1 VTARTTAKTARTRV
15 LRAAG
20 LAGLLALA
28 AACTG
33 DTPATPTAVVDR
45 GTVSTGV
52 SASGSL
58 VSITQQNLGFADR
71 GQIAE
76 LFVKVGD
83 AVQAGQPLARLDD
96 AAARS
101 QLASAQA
108 KLDQQQASLGKLT
121 GGNSVEAAQA
131 ALDSAGEIL
140 DATRSQV
147 AATDDADASAV
158 ERAKV
163 QLAFDK
169 KQLDLAKKQLAK
181 DQKACAAATAASSS
195 GASPSKSLLGLGAKS
210 EGAADTTTPS
220 TTPTPPTTPA
230 PTTDPACEALRTDQ
244 QAVQTA
250 KANVVASQTALD
262 AAEHQRDTDRAT
274 GRVNIA
280 NAESAV
286 SDAQSQLDS
295 AGNDAPADIDV
306 QAAVVRDAENTVAD
320 AQQALDNT
328 VLRAPVAGTVSAVN
342 GAVGDFVAAAGG
354 ATPLAPGTDA
364 RIPAAAGS
372 AGDAGTADSGG
383 NGAFI
388 TLNDLQT
395 FQLVVPFEE
404 SDAAQVQPNQ
414 RVDVTVDAVPGLTSP
429 GTVVAVA
436 PTADHVS
443 GVVSYYAT
451 IVLTQ
456 VDPQLK
462 DGQTAQ
468 ADVLTKVVDDVL
480 RVPAAAV
487 RQENGRTVVS
497 LPGSDGQPV
506 TREFTPGLVGDSFTE
521 VRAGLDEGQQ
531 VLLPQA
537 TVAATPNGGGGPGGG
552 G

>member
-1 VTARTTAKTARTRV
+1 MTARTAAKRTRIRV

-28 AACTG
+28 TACTG
-33 DTPATPTAVVDR
+33 DTPSAPTAVVDR
-45 GTVSTGV
+45 GTVSNGV

-83 AVQAGQPLARLDD
+83 AVQAGQPLARLDA

-108 KLDQQQASLGKLT
+108 KLDQQRASLGKLT

-131 ALDSAGEIL
+131 ALDSARKIL
-140 DATRSQV
+140 DATRGQV
-147 AATDDADASAV
+147 AATDAADASAV
-158 ERAKV
+158 DRAKV
-163 QLAFDK
+163 QLDFDK
-169 KQLDLAKKQLAK
+169 KQLELAERQLQK
-181 DQKACAAATAASSS
+181 DRKACAASMAAPSASS
-195 GASPSKSLLGLGAKS
+195 KKTLLGLGGA
-210 EGAADTTTPS
+210 EGTPDSSTANSAASPPAATPQQDAATS
-220 TTPTPPTTPA
+220 
-230 PTTDPACEALRTDQ
+230 TDPSCTAIPTDQ

-250 KANVVASQTALD
+250 KGAVIQSQTALD
-262 AAEHQRDTDRAT
+262 AAEHQRDTDRAS
-274 GRVNIA
+274 GRVSVA
-280 NAESAV
+280 NAESTA
-286 SDAQSQLDS
+286 SDARSQLDS
-295 AGNDAPADIDV
+295 AGNDAPADVDV
-306 QAAVVRDAENTVAD
+306 QDAVVRDAENAVAD
-320 AQQALDNT
+320 AQQAVDNT
-328 VLRAPVAGTVSAVN
+328 VLRAPVAGTVSAIT

-354 ATPLAPGTDA
+354 AAPLAPGTDA
-364 RIPAAAGS
+364 RIPAAVGM
-372 AGDAGTADSGG
+372 GDAAATSDSG
-383 NGAFI
+383 GAFI

-404 SDAAQVQPNQ
+404 SDAAKVRPNQ

-436 PTADHVS
+436 PTADQIS

-468 ADVLTKVVDDVL
+468 ADVLTEVADDVL

-487 RQENGRTVVS
+487 RQENGRSVS
-497 LPGSDGQPV
+497 VPGPDGQPA

-521 VRAGLDEGQQ
+521 VRSGLDEGQQ

-537 TVAATPNGGGGPGGG
+537 TVEASANGGGNGRRGG
-552 G
+552 

>member
-1 VTARTTAKTARTRV
+1 MTAGTTAKARTRG

-33 DTPATPTAVVDR
+33 DTPAPPTAVVDR
-45 GTVSTGV
+45 GTVSTAV

-131 ALDSAGEIL
+131 ALDSAREVL
-140 DATRSQV
+140 DATRDQV
-147 AATDDADASAV
+147 AATDAADASAV
-158 ERAKV
+158 DRARV

-169 KQLDLAKKQLAK
+169 KQLELAKRQLQK
-181 DQKACAAATAASSS
+181 DQKACAAATPTTTSTPPSTPAEPSQKS
-195 GASPSKSLLGLGAKS
+195 GLLGLAAA
-210 EGAADTTTPS
+210 EGGQDTT
-220 TTPTPPTTPA
+220 
-230 PTTDPACEALRTDQ
+230 TTDPACEAIRTDQ

-262 AAEHQRDTDRAT
+262 AAEHQRDTDRAQ
-274 GRVNIA
+274 GRVSIA
-280 NAESAV
+280 NAESTV
-286 SDAQSQLDS
+286 SDARSQLDS

-320 AQQALDNT
+320 ARRAVDNA
-328 VLRAPVAGTVSAVN
+328 VLRAPVAGTVSAIN

-364 RIPAAAGS
+364 RIPAAVGS
-372 AGDAGTADSGG
+372 AGDAAATGDS

-404 SDAAQVQPNQ
+404 SDAAQVAPNQ
-414 RVDVTVDAVPGLTSP
+414 RVDVTVDAVPGLTAP

-436 PTADHVS
+436 PTADQIS

-506 TREFTPGLVGDSFTE
+506 TREFTPGMVGDSFTE

-537 TVAATPNGGGGPGGG
+537 TVQATPNGGGGPGGG
-552 G
+552 

>member
-1 VTARTTAKTARTRV
+1 MTARTTAKARTRV

-33 DTPATPTAVVDR
+33 DTPAPPTAAVDR
-45 GTVSTGV
+45 GTVSSAV

-131 ALDSAGEIL
+131 ALDSAHEVL
-140 DATRSQV
+140 DATRDQV
-147 AATDDADASAV
+147 AATDAADASAV
-158 ERAKV
+158 DRARV

-169 KQLDLAKKQLAK
+169 KQLELAKRQLQK
-181 DQKACAAATAASSS
+181 DQKACAAATAAATESSS
-195 GASPSKSLLGLGAKS
+195 TTLLPLGS
-210 EGAADTTTPS
+210 TGGAADTGS
-220 TTPTPPTTPA
+220 TGTGTGTGADGDTS
-230 PTTDPACEALRTDQ
+230 TDPACTALRTDQ

-250 KANVVASQTALD
+250 KANVVSSQTALD
-262 AAEHQRDTDRAT
+262 AAEHQRDTDRAQ

-280 NAESAV
+280 NAESTV

-320 AQQALDNT
+320 AQRAVDNA

-372 AGDAGTADSGG
+372 ADAAAADSAS

-404 SDAAQVQPNQ
+404 SDAAQVAPNQ

-436 PTADHVS
+436 PTADQIS
-443 GVVSYYAT
+443 GVVSFYAT

-497 LPGSDGQPV
+497 VPGSDGQAV
-506 TREFTPGLVGDSFTE
+506 TREFTPGVVGDSFTE
-521 VRAGLDEGQQ
+521 VRAGLDEGQE

-537 TVAATPNGGGGPGGG
+537 TVQATANGGGGPRGN
-552 G
+552 

>member
-1 VTARTTAKTARTRV
+1 MTARTAAKRTRARV

-28 AACTG
+28 TACTG
-33 DTPATPTAVVDR
+33 DTPTAPTAVVDR
-45 GTVSTGV
+45 GPVSSGV

-83 AVQAGQPLARLDD
+83 AVRAGQPLARLDD

-131 ALDSAGEIL
+131 ALDSARRVL
-140 DATRSQV
+140 DATRGQV
-147 AATDDADASAV
+147 AATDAADASAV
-158 ERAKV
+158 DRAKV
-163 QLAFDK
+163 QLDFDR
-169 KQLDLAKKQLAK
+169 KQLELAKRQLQK
-181 DQKACAAATAASSS
+181 DQKACAAASASAASESQTPLLGLTKTESTSS
-195 GASPSKSLLGLGAKS
+195 EQATQPSAGASP
-210 EGAADTTTPS
+210 TPE
-220 TTPTPPTTPA
+220 A
-230 PTTDPACEALRTDQ
+230 TDDPSCAALRTDQ

-262 AAEHQRDTDRAT
+262 AAEHQRDTDRAQ
-274 GRVNIA
+274 GRVSIA
-280 NAESAV
+280 NAQSTV

-306 QAAVVRDAENTVAD
+306 QEAVVRDAENTVAD
-320 AQQALDNT
+320 AQQAVDNT
-328 VLRAPVAGTVSAVN
+328 VLRAPVAGTVSAIN
-342 GAVGDFVAAAGG
+342 GGVGDFVAAAGG

-364 RIPAAAGS
+364 RIPAPAGS
-372 AGDAGTADSGG
+372 GGDAAAADSS
-383 NGAFI
+383 GAFL

-404 SDAAQVQPNQ
+404 SDAAKVRPNQ

-436 PTADHVS
+436 PTADQIS

-451 IVLTQ
+451 IVLTR

-468 ADVLTKVVDDVL
+468 ADVLTEVVDDVL

-487 RQENGRTVVS
+487 RQENGRSVVS
-497 LPGSDGQPV
+497 VPGPDGRPA
-506 TREFTPGLVGDSFTE
+506 TREFTPGLAGDRFTE
-521 VRAGLDEGQQ
+521 VRSGLDEGQQ
-531 VLLPQA
+531 VLLPEA
-537 TVAATPNGGGGPGGG
+537 TVEASGNGAGNGRNGG
-552 G
+552 

>member
-1 VTARTTAKTARTRV
+1 VIPTVSARTAAKTTRARA

-33 DTPATPTAVVDR
+33 DTPTAPTAVVDR
-45 GTVSTGV
+45 GTVSTAV

-76 LFVKVGD
+76 LFVQVGD

-101 QLASAQA
+101 QLASARA
-108 KLDQQQASLGKLT
+108 KLDQQRASLGKLT

-131 ALDSAGEIL
+131 ALDSARRIL
-140 DATRSQV
+140 DATREQA
-147 AATDDADASAV
+147 AATDAADASAV

-163 QLAFDK
+163 QLAFDE
-169 KQLDLAKKQLAK
+169 KQLELAKTQLAK
-181 DQKACAAATAASSS
+181 DQKACAAASTSPSTPAGPGTPTDSAASSRP
-195 GASPSKSLLGLGAKS
+195 GLLGLTAS
-210 EGAADTTTPS
+210 AEEADAPS
-220 TTPTPPTTPA
+220 
-230 PTTDPACEALRTDQ
+230 TDPACAAVPTDK

-250 KANVVASQTALD
+250 KGTVVASRTALD

-286 SDAQSQLDS
+286 SDAESQLDS

-306 QAAVVRDAENTVAD
+306 QEAVVRDAENTVAD
-320 AQQALDNT
+320 AQRAVDNA
-328 VLRAPVAGTVSAVN
+328 VLRAPVAGTVSAIN

-364 RIPAAAGS
+364 RIPAPAGS
-372 AGDAGTADSGG
+372 GDAVTDPSGD
-383 NGAFI
+383 GAFI

-404 SDAAQVQPNQ
+404 SDAVQVRPNQ
-414 RVDVTVDAVPGLTSP
+414 RVDVTVDAVPDLTSP

-436 PTADHVS
+436 PTADQIS

-468 ADVLTKVVDDVL
+468 ADVLTRTVDDVL

-497 LPGSDGQPV
+497 LPGSDGRPV
-506 TREFTPGLVGDSFTE
+506 TREFTAGLVGDRYTE
-521 VRAGLDEGQQ
+521 VRAGLDEGQE

-537 TVAATPNGGGGPGGG
+537 TVEATPNGGGRPGG
-552 G
+552 